1 MEDALESTSY
11 WMKIHFLLF
20 FFGDGMKE
28 PWRSWSTYRFLS
40 DRIILDRAHL
50 PRQHKDH
57 THLRLEH
64 IWKWIQ
70 TIEYR
75 YWNTE
80 VPQHTV
86 LLCSHKSFFQY
97 KVEAPWKVR
106 FHTYKCSLPRYGIPP
121 SILLL
126 KENGVKGAANM
137 VRRITKID
145 WETRPSRGQNYG
157 TLV

>member
-1 MEDALESTSY
+1 MENALESTSY
-11 WMKIHFLLF
+11 WIKILSLLF

-28 PWRSWSTYRFLS
+28 LWRPRNTCRFLS
-40 DRIILDRAHL
+40 DKISLDRAHL

-70 TIEYR
+70 TIKDR

-86 LLCSHKSFFQY
+86 LLFSHKSFSQY
-97 KVEAPWKVR
+97 MVEVPWKVR
-106 FHTYKCSLPRYGIPP
+106 CHAYKCSLPRYEILPT
-121 SILLL
+121 ILLL
-126 KENGVKGAANM
+126 KENGVKGVANM
-137 VRRITKID
+137 VRRITKKD